1 MENERKARII
11 EELRGKIGVIAEPM
25 LYQVEKGAIRR
36 FIEAVEDFNPL
47 YWDEEYARKTRYG
60 SVIAPPGF
68 FGLPDGEVIGAGIIP
83 DFGILLT
90 PILNSFPSF
99 IEIVVTGGVNGGTE
113 GTFFRPVRVGDI
125 LLTYFKLSDITEKS
139 GKFGPMV
146 FFTFEQT
153 FKNRVNQLVAI
164 MRHVLVV
171 Y

>member
-1 MENERKARII
+1 MENEKKARII
-11 EELRGKIGVIAEPM
+11 EELRGKIGVIVEPM
-25 LYQVEKGAIRR
+25 LCQVEKGAIGR

-60 SVIAPPGF
+60 GVIAPPGF
-68 FGLPDGEVIGAGIIP
+68 FGLPEGEVIGEGIIP
-83 DFGILLT
+83 DVGIMLA
-90 PILNSFPSF
+90 PILNSFPSV
-99 IEIVVTGGVNGGTE
+99 IEIVTGGVNGGTE

-146 FFTFEQT
+146 FLTIEQT

-164 MRHVLVV
+164 MRHVLIV